1 MATHNA
7 TEGTGGL
14 DASLYYELDR
24 QEVRKKNQK
33 EFVQPLIDGISLH
46 RMSAPG

>member
-1 MATHNA
+1 MATHNV
-7 TEGTGGL
+7 TEGIGGL

-24 QEVRKKNQK
+24 EEARKNQK

-46 RMSAPG
+46 RMSAPA